1 MKKLKHLIIVVLLL
15 VASPSLFAQTS
26 SEKLKSQQRS
36 IQGKISNT
44 KALIKATRSS
54 KQLTM
59 AEIWI
64 IKNQIT
70 YREELIANINHQM
83 RKTTDQISHTMKEI
97 EVHESNLKKLKAD
110 YAKMLRYA
118 YKNRNTDYKL
128 IYIFSSESVSQ
139 SYKRMKYLQEYASYR
154 QKQANRIIAE
164 QGKLL
169 DKIAALESTK
179 EEKLALAGEKD
190 AERQNFIDDQALQK
204 QALGKLMSDE
214 ANLKNALAK
223 QQAKKKKLTSA
234 IAKAIAAE
242 IAKLNKANVA
252 ATTTS
257 KTGFSETPE
266 IKLASKSFEAN
277 KGKLPWPVTKG
288 DVTGKYGKHEHSVV
302 KHTFVENNGIDIST
316 TKGSEVRTIFK
327 GEVSSVMVI
336 SGAGKVVMIKHGSYR
351 TVYSNLKE
359 VHVKKGDKVDT
370 KQNIGQLLTEGSI
383 SEAHIEIW
391 KINSNGS
398 MSKQNPE
405 TWIYKK

>member
-1 MKKLKHLIIVVLLL
+1 MKKLKHLIVIVLFLG
-15 VASPSLFAQTS
+15 ASPALFAQTS

-36 IQGKISNT
+36 IQNKISNT

-64 IKNQIT
+64 IENQIT

-110 YAKMLRYA
+110 YTKMLRYA

-154 QKQANRIIAE
+154 QKQANRIISE

-169 DKIAALESTK
+169 NKISALESTK
-179 EEKLALAGEKD
+179 EQKLALAGEKD
-190 AERQNFIDDQALQK
+190 VERKNFLEDQTLQK

-214 ANLKNALAK
+214 ANLKNSLSQ

-234 IAKAIAAE
+234 IANAIAAE
-242 IAKLNKANVA
+242 IAKLNKANA

-257 KTGFSETPE
+257 GFGQTPE

-316 TKGSEVRTIFK
+316 MKGANVRAIFK
-327 GEVSSVMVI
+327 GEVSSIMVI
-336 SGAGKVVMIKHGSYR
+336 SGAGKVVMVKHGSYR

-359 VHVKKGDKVDT
+359 VFVKKGQKIDT
-370 KQNIGQLLTEGSI
+370 KENIGQLLSEGSI

-391 KINSNGS
+391 KINSDGS